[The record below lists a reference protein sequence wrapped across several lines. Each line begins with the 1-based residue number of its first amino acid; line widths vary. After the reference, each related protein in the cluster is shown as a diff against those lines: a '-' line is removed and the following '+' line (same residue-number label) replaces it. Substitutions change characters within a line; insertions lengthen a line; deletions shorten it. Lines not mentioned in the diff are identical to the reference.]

1 MKGVVTTE
9 NVDKYRDRIKI
20 GDTVYLETSETVG
33 ALHKRMYRVKRRKA
47 KVVYKSRHI
56 LLVQDEA
63 GKVLSTT
70 YRELLILKED
80 RKRHEQ
86 RAKES
91 R

>member
-47 KVVYKSRHI
+47 KVVYKSRHV

-63 GKVLSTT
+63 AKVLSTT

>member
-1 MKGVVTTE
+1 MKGVITTE

-20 GDTVYLETSETVG
+20 GDTVYLEISETVG

-47 KVVYKSRHI
+47 KVVYKSRHV

-70 YRELLILKED
+70 YRELLILKEES
-80 RKRHEQ
+80 KRHEQ
-86 RAKES
+86 RARES